1 MRIVKEADVRK
12 NEILDAAEA
21 LFKSNGFDSTTISAI
36 IEKAKIAR
44 GTVYYHFKSKED
56 VLDAL
61 IERHCERLL
70 NAAKQTASDKSVPVL
85 ERLIQ
90 TLMAMNRDKDG
101 TCDVLTQQ
109 MHKPQNALMHQK
121 THQTMLEGIPPILME
136 IVEDGIKEG
145 LFNTPYPYESLEMV
159 VAHVNTVFDDY
170 SERLTEEELLQ
181 RIRAF
186 IFNLERLFGAA
197 PGSFDRVIEL
207 FQMDS
212 GGADE

>member
-21 LFKSNGFDSTTISAI
+21 LFKSNGFDSTTITAI

-70 NAAKQTASDKSVPVL
+70 NAAKQIASDKSVPVL

-159 VAHVNTVFDDY
+159 IAHVNTVFDDY

-207 FQMDS
+207 FQMD
-212 GGADE
+212 GGDADE